1 MVECGSEMTGCRS
14 KVRVV
19 GPGSGLLR
27 IGELDA
33 RYVSVYIFC
42 LCGNLTNM
50 GLGSLS
56 SVHEYDLPGAIRI
69 FTRPVV
75 TADDD
80 TVE

>member
-1 MVECGSEMTGCRS
+1 MAENEAGRS
-14 KVRVV
+14 KARVV
-19 GPGSGLLR
+19 GPGYGLLE

-33 RYVSVYIFC
+33 RYVSVYIFYF
-42 LCGNLTNM
+42 GGSLTVM

-56 SVHEYDLPGAIRI
+56 SVYGYDLPGAVRI

-75 TADDD
+75 TADDG

>member
-1 MVECGSEMTGCRS
+1 MVECGSEMTAYRS
-14 KVRVV
+14 KAWVV
-19 GPGSGLLR
+19 GPGYGLLG

-33 RYVSVYIFC
+33 RYVSVYILY
-42 LCGNLTNM
+42 LCGNLTIM

-56 SVHEYDLPGAIRI
+56 SVYEYDLPGAIRI